1 MNYLKEYGITQEEI
15 EYLKDRFN
23 DNIIEFFI
31 ENEEFIKEKLNYLKD
46 KGYIIYPIIQE
57 NIKIFLEILPAL
69 EMKINRMEEMK
80 YSKKQIQMI
89 LMDEN
94 LYSNIK

>member
-1 MNYLKEYGITQEEI
+1 MDLET
-15 EYLKDRFN
+15 
-23 DNIIEFFI
+23 
-31 ENEEFIKEKLNYLKD
+31 
-46 KGYIIYPIIQE
+46 
-57 NIKIFLEILPAL
+57 IKIFLEILPAL